1 MKKKNRNT
9 GGIGRYLL
17 TIVITL
23 FSLCMISGA
32 GFGSS
37 YLPKVDGEMQMEIP
51 IGSNV
56 SYFIYPQ
63 NFDDKI
69 LLVKVNVSEGK
80 DVLVN
85 QLQDYYEIPINTSSD
100 NIKIELI
107 FHLAN
112 DTELIGKKFP
122 VSYSIFSTY
131 KLDDTSGIV
140 TFSPLGFSKSF
151 VVIGKP
157 AIVTIPPVVQPP
169 VTQPVLTGSSSGSSS
184 GGSSVIKP
192 RTPVTPAQTTTNPA
206 TQTNEPELNLITNPT
221 TDEPNITEPK
231 KSNALLIVI
240 IVGVIV
246 IVGVTLIVKK
256 LGDI

>member
-1 MKKKNRNT
+1 MEKKNRNT
-9 GGIGRYLL
+9 REIGKFLL
-17 TIVITL
+17 VIVITL

-37 YLPKVDGEMQMEIP
+37 YLPDVNGEHQLEIP
-51 IGSNV
+51 IGNNV

-69 LLVKVNVSEGK
+69 LLVKINITQGN
-80 DVLVN
+80 DILIN

-100 NIKIELI
+100 DVKIELK

-122 VSYSIFSTY
+122 VSYSILSTF
-131 KLDDTSGIV
+131 KIDDTSGIV
-140 TFSPLGFSKSF
+140 TFNPLGFSKSF

-169 VTQPVLTGSSSGSSS
+169 ITQPALTGSSSGSSS

-192 RTPVTPAQTTTNPA
+192 KTPVIPAQTTTNPA
-206 TQTNEPELNLITNPT
+206 TQTNEPEPNLVTNS

-231 KSNALLIVI
+231 KSNAFLIVI
-240 IVGVIV
+240 IIGVIV

-256 LGDI
+256 LGEM